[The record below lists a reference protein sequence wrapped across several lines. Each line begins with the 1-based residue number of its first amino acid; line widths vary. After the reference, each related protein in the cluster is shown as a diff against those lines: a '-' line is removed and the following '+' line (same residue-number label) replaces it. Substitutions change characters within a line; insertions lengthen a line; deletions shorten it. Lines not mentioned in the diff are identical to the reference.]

1 MTFVEA
7 IKTVFTK
14 YATFEGRARRSEYWW
29 FILAYVIVSGILS
42 GLATAFAGTAG
53 QTIITSISGLVGL
66 ACLVPNIAVTTRRLH
81 DTGKSGWWQLLSITC
96 IGWIII
102 LVWTAM
108 DSTPGANKYGENPK
122 GE

>member
-1 MTFVEA
+1 MSFVES
-7 IKTVFTK
+7 ITTVFKK
-14 YATFEGRARRSEYWW
+14 YAVFEGRARRSEYWW
-29 FILAYVIVSGILS
+29 FILAYVIVSGIFS
-42 GLATAFAGTAG
+42 GLFTALAGTAG

-81 DTGKSGWWQLLSITC
+81 DTGRSGWWQLISLTC